1 MDILKGF
8 YRQSKQIVTISFK
21 KKKIP
26 KVDLAHKIVVFFNVM
41 LTSNTY
47 ELNIE
52 IWHDKTVAYY
62 LHTLKI

>member
-8 YRQSKQIVTISFK
+8 YSRSKQIVTISFK
-21 KKKIP
+21 KEIP

-47 ELNIE
+47 KHNIK
-52 IWHDKTVAYY
+52 ISHDKTVAN
-62 LHTLKI
+62 

>member
-8 YRQSKQIVTISFK
+8 YRRSNDIFQ
-21 KKKIP
+21 KKIP

-52 IWHDKTVAYY
+52 IWHNKTVAYQ

>member
-8 YRQSKQIVTISFK
+8 YRRSKQIVTISFK
-21 KKKIP
+21 KKIS
-26 KVDLAHKIVVFFNVM
+26 KVDLAHKIVVFFFNVM
-41 LTSNTY
+41 LTSYTY

-62 LHTLKI
+62 LHTPKI